1 MLHAPRTIK
10 ILLLCFAMYM
20 LMVLPVFADGVYKMP
35 TPHSGQQGYMAPP
48 PPAQYAPAPNT
59 SVAPMRTMNP
69 NAYPEFKTYE
79 GSRPRYTA
87 PMPAPHQ
94 SYGPEESIWMR
105 EGGARLQYDALSGP
119 TQMYTNGRPVL
130 DPANVHLPPLH
141 PDKLPKAQTKR
152 TRQTRAQSQ
161 PITVEPPLNRAWKL
175 SGHGKPAMTSPKPA
189 PTPKPTTA
197 APPAAAPAP
206 KAVTQDSATKPTA
219 APTTPKITND
229 PTPTGAPTGAPTPP
243 AANPPAI
250 TPKTGTA
257 MPYDGPANPVGGNT
271 VEKINP

>member
-87 PMPAPHQ
+87 PLATPHQ
-94 SYGPEESIWMR
+94 SYTPEDSIWMK
-105 EGGARLQYDALSGP
+105 EGGARLQYDALPGP

-141 PDKLPKAQTKR
+141 PDKLPKAQAKR
-152 TRQTRAQSQ
+152 TRQTRAKSQ
-161 PITVEPPLNRAWKL
+161 PITVEPPLNRVWKL
-175 SGHGKPAMTSPKPA
+175 GGHGKPVMASPKPV
-189 PTPKPTTA
+189 PTPKPATTV
-197 APPAAAPAP
+197 PPATAPAVTP
-206 KAVTQDSATKPTA
+206 KAVTQDNATKPTA
-219 APTTPKITND
+219 PTTPKVTND
-229 PTPTGAPTGAPTPP
+229 PTPQAPTPP